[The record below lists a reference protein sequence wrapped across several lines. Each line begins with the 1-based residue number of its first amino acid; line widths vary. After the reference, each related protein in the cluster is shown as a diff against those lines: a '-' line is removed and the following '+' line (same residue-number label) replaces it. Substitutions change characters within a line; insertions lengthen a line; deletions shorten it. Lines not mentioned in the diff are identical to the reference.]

1 MFQKAVSVVSIQ
13 NSAKSEQETDNRTYI
28 LCITMFHGAMF
39 SINGAQP
46 LGMEADSWE
55 LADILVRN

>member
-1 MFQKAVSVVSIQ
+1 
-13 NSAKSEQETDNRTYI
+13 
-28 LCITMFHGAMF
+28 MFHGAIF

-46 LGMEADSWE
+46 LRMEADSWE